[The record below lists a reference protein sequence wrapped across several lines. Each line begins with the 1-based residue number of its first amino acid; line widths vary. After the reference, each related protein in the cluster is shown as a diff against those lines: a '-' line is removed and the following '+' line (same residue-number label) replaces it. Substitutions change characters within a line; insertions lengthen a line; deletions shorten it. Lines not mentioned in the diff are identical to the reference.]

1 MTRPLLSIIMTT
13 FNQEV
18 LAIRGLESIPRR
30 DDIEVIVSD
39 DCSTDRTWENVL
51 QFCHTHPDMN
61 IRAYRNPKNLGC
73 FFNGNIALSYVTGEY
88 IHSLDN
94 DDFLYTDAYNR
105 VIDSINGEDCVYM
118 NLKTNDGMILRLSE
132 ETKRSYCAPIC
143 KMVRFDF
150 VKDIKYRTD
159 GKGMADWFYNE
170 DILARNPVCK
180 FTDIAAYGYNFPRE
194 GSVSDLY
201 RRGLMFEHD

>member
-1 MTRPLLSIIMTT
+1 MKKPLLSIIVTT

-18 LAIRGLESIPRR
+18 LAIRALESIPHR

-39 DCSTDRTWENVL
+39 DCSTDSTWENVL
-51 QFCHTHPDMN
+51 RFCHENPDMN
-61 IRAYRNPKNLGC
+61 IRAYRNKRNLGC
-73 FFNGNIALSYVTGEY
+73 FENGNLALSYVTGQY

-94 DDFLYTDAYNR
+94 DDYLLTDAYNR

-118 NLKTNDGMILRLSE
+118 NLETNSGEVFRVWESTRNL
-132 ETKRSYCAPIC
+132 YCAPIT
-143 KMVRFDF
+143 KMVRWEFA
-150 VKDIKYRTD
+150 KDIKYRTD

-170 DILARNPVCK
+170 DLLARNPVCK
-180 FTDIAAYGYNFPRE
+180 YTDITAYHYNYPRE

-201 RRGLMFEHD
+201 RRGLIYQ